1 MNKQEANTIAKQADL
16 NNVFKF
22 IENNAK
28 SGSYSCN
35 LITNKYIIGE
45 LNKLGF
51 NCGLVNEEKSHWHID
66 WSD

>member
-22 IENNAK
+22 IENNAN

-45 LNKLGF
+45 LNKLEF
-51 NCGLVNEEKSHWHID
+51 NWDLLMKRKAIGI
-66 WSD
+66 